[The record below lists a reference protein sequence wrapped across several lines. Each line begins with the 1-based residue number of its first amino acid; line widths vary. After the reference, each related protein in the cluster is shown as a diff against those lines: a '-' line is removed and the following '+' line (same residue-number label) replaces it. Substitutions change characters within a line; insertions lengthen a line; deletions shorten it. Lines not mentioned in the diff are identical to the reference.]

1 MNLNKEIIKS
11 LAISFNRIEQRFFYK
26 HLIKLR
32 DQVMHDAMDEEV
44 NLTEENENIKT
55 YSDENEGGTLT
66 SIITCITQVAQC
78 IGMSVSFDMRHK

>member
-1 MNLNKEIIKS
+1 
-11 LAISFNRIEQRFFYK
+11 
-26 HLIKLR
+26 
-32 DQVMHDAMDEEV
+32 MHDAMDEEV